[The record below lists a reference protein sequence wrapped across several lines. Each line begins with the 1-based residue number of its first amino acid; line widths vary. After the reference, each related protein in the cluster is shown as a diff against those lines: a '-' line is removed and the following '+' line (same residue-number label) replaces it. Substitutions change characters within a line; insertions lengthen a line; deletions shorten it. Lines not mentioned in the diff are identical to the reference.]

1 MRATKSIVLLLLAPL
16 VIGCQHGSPPAAES
30 TSANMADSRDDEQV
44 YNRSNLNDDDEAPP
58 KNFVVRT
65 FDQTSSS
72 VGNFFW
78 GIGHRIS
85 RTYYWF
91 KGDRPGS
98 AAREMEDSD
107 SADHRRE
114 GINQL
119 MTYDFASGPKY
130 TRRYRQIAGSD
141 PDATVRATAVRA
153 ANRARDPKAPPIFV
167 RALTDKSEMVRL
179 EGAKGLVHQ
188 PDPAA
193 TAPLL
198 ALLADREENRD
209 IRIAAADALKHY
221 RTPPVA
227 RALIASLND
236 RDFSIAWQA
245 RRSLRYL
252 TARDYGYNDG
262 AWLAYFT
269 GPEKPF

>member
-1 MRATKSIVLLLLAPL
+1 MQTIKPFLLFLLAPL
-16 VIGCQHGSPPAAES
+16 AIGCQHGTPPGS
-30 TSANMADSRDDEQV
+30 TSSNMADSHDDEVV
-44 YNRSNLNDDDEAPP
+44 YSNSSLNDDDEAPP
-58 KNFVVRT
+58 KNFVIRT
-65 FDQTSSS
+65 FDETSSN
-72 VGNFFW
+72 VGSFFW
-78 GIGHRIS
+78 GIGHKVS
-85 RTYYWF
+85 STYYWF

-98 AAREMEDSD
+98 AARDMEDSD
-107 SADHRRE
+107 SADRRRD
-114 GINQL
+114 GINRL
-119 MTYDFASGPKY
+119 MTYDFASGPIY
-130 TRRYRQIAGSD
+130 TRRYRQIAQFD

-167 RALTDKSEMVRL
+167 RALSDKSDMVRL

-188 PDPAA
+188 PDPTAV
-193 TAPLL
+193 APLL
-198 ALLADREENRD
+198 SLMADREESREV
-209 IRIAAADALKHY
+209 RIACADALKHY

-252 TARDYGYNDG
+252 TGRDYGYNDG
-262 AWLAYFT
+262 AWLAFFT

>member
-1 MRATKSIVLLLLAPL
+1 
-16 VIGCQHGSPPAAES
+16 
-30 TSANMADSRDDEQV
+30 MADSRDDEEV
-44 YNRSNLNDDDEAPP
+44 YTRSNLNDDDEAPA
-58 KNFVVRT
+58 KEFRHTHFRRNQQQRR
-65 FDQTSSS
+65 Q
-72 VGNFFW
+72 FFL
-78 GIGHRIS
+78 GHRPS
-85 RTYYWF
+85 DFEDYYWF

-98 AAREMEDSD
+98 AAREMEDAD

-114 GINQL
+114 GINRL
-119 MTYDFASGPKY
+119 MTYDFASGPVY
-130 TRRYRQIAGSD
+130 TRRYRQIAQFD

-167 RALTDKSEMVRL
+167 RALSDKSELVRL

-188 PDPAA
+188 PDPTAA
-193 TAPLL
+193 APLL
-198 ALLADREENRD
+198 SLLSDREESRD
-209 IRIAAADALKHY
+209 VRIACADALKHY

-252 TARDYGYNDG
+252 TGRDFGYNDG
-262 AWLAYFT
+262 AWLAFFT